1 MKFIN
6 QMLEYFEGQPIIRRT
21 KFTKYEGQ
29 LFSKKQ
35 PKLIKNIFYKNKGI
49 K

>member
-1 MKFIN
+1 MNYFQSKNIN
-6 QMLEYFEGQPIIRRT
+6 KRT